1 MKYGVTFQFE
11 AETREEAEERVKS
24 FNGRAVCIVELG
36 PDAKWTDV
44 YGIEEGNDEEDS
56 KGLR

>member
-11 AETREEAEERVKS
+11 AETREEA
-24 FNGRAVCIVELG
+24 IVELG

-44 YGIEEGNDEEDS
+44 YGIEEGTNVDTE
-56 KGLR
+56 